1 MKKSIAFFLALCLAA
16 GFCACGEPAP
26 TEPTEPDYTA
36 SEADISQLEK
46 LYEGRTAFQG
56 EFHDHGDTGGT
67 SDGKMKLDDWKMNL
81 LSKDMDFAAIY
92 SKQYRKEL
100 LSVELK
106 KSARRVMPY
115 NGKIEGFNVA
125 KLYDFRSSA
134 SVEHAYVLVFEE
146 NECEKAV
153 VFDATK
159 KLVENMFRQ
168 VPSLVVRSNGLPE

>member
-1 MKKSIAFFLALCLAA
+1 MYENDFCEYAVAKKKEGAYLAKILLCGAAALVLAA
-16 GFCACGEPAP
+16 VSVLLVFSKGIVGMIPLAALGALVWYLSRYLEIEYEYSLSGE
-26 TEPTEPDYTA
+26 Y
-36 SEADISQLEK
+36 
-46 LYEGRTAFQG
+46 
-56 EFHDHGDTGGT
+56 
-67 SDGKMKLDDWKMNL
+67 
-81 LSKDMDFAAIY
+81 MDFAAIY

>member
-1 MKKSIAFFLALCLAA
+1 MYENDFCEYAVVKKKEGAYLTKIILCAALFLVGAVLSVALVFFKGIIGFVPLVLLGVLVWYLSRYLAI
-16 GFCACGEPAP
+16 E
-26 TEPTEPDYTA
+26 
-36 SEADISQLEK
+36 
-46 LYEGRTAFQG
+46 YEYSLSG
-56 EFHDHGDTGGT
+56 EF
-67 SDGKMKLDDWKMNL
+67 
-81 LSKDMDFAAIY
+81 MDFAAIY

-134 SVEHAYVLVFEE
+134 SAKYAYVLVFEE

-168 VPSLVVRSNGLPE
+168 VPSLVVRSNDLPE